1 MQVVDDL
8 AKRIAN
14 MYEVLSPLSTTMA
27 CNWFEL
33 GKWGIVK
40 NQNNMEV
47 LKDLSVLY
55 LIFAMLEWKTWE
67 QNTFYLELDDNDC
80 PKWKYP
86 GDIIDQKTLK
96 CLIDHFLCN
105 KIDIRNAL
113 KKYGI
118 LDPGVKPDGI
128 DYMHIEIGTPPCDN
142 RIFQIEKPYGND
154 FV

>member
-1 MQVVDDL
+1 MQVIDDL
-8 AKRIAN
+8 AIRIAN
-14 MYEVLSPLSTTMA
+14 TYKVLSPLSSKMA

-33 GKWGIVK
+33 GKWGMTN
-40 NQNNMEV
+40 NQNNMNM

-55 LIFAMLEWKTWE
+55 LVLAMLEWKAIE
-67 QNTFYLELDDNDC
+67 QNTYYLEFDDDNC

-86 GDIIDQKTLK
+86 GEMIDEKTLK

-113 KKYGI
+113 KQFGI
-118 LDPGVKPDGI
+118 LPVGVKPDGI
-128 DYMHIEIGTPPCDN
+128 NYMHIEQGDPPCDN
-142 RIFQIEKPYGND
+142 RLFQIDKPYGND